1 MKKKTLT
8 ATFEVT
14 PKSLERIRV
23 TNSLAEN
30 MSDEFLTKILQEFF
44 NDITNDLET
53 VIDNVDLFNF

>member
-14 PKSLERIRV
+14 PESLERVRAS
-23 TNSLAEN
+23 NELAKD